1 MEYIES
7 SKIKMFPSAYRG
19 NSIGSSGTTINYD
32 VESRLTL
39 EKHLA
44 KFTNWSENLGYV
56 INVSSDLTDV
66 RFNVAGYFFSGD
78 LSSLLT
84 TDEFKNATDIYA
96 NITLQKI
103 DGTISTNQQI
113 EMINLISNDI
123 EKSGSN
129 QILDRHVGDS
139 DIFFG
144 VGFST
149 TQEATTDQ
157 KYNLHIATK
166 EGSNWK
172 APELSTIMLT
182 LNRVGIYDTE
192 NNLAKRLSD
201 CIEYV
206 VDDGGQADFLF
217 TVGINAPSG
226 YIDDF
231 GAEQITTKTLLI
243 ASPEADDASLQIYG
257 NAKISLS
264 KSDTSLQD
272 LPMIG
277 LKIDNTT
284 TDLSGSK
291 FYDSITKDTIPN
303 PSYIKTKLR
312 VDYEKDNVQ
321 TLPANDKEFVDSI
334 NGSASVAANG
344 TLKLAA
350 VAKTGSA
357 TDLLN
362 FDYEYSVDTESDE
375 RTMKFNPD
383 IFKVDSTIFVS
394 GPIVSEQT
402 LNLQAQD
409 NVYTFANIGK
419 ALLQAGGS
427 VTFPTEENAV
437 ALNSASGNYK
447 VWDNETST
455 YKDLD
460 TYVINKHPLYEH
472 RLIFGLKD
480 GEEITWTNT
489 EPSTSDTFYLKNK
502 QIVITFVNNHKK
514 FDTARDLWNWFKVNP
529 SLQKQNI
536 VKTNSSIVESYY
548 VQMKHGS
555 STQFVDGYL
564 EKVLVTLG
572 LAFTQSLQ
580 ADSVY
585 LAIIE
590 NSGFNVSQP
599 TTSLYTQRG
608 VNCFVNAS
616 PNRLTFIEDACTE
629 VYGD

>member
-19 NSIGSSGTTINYD
+19 NSIGSSETTINYD

-44 KFTNWSENLGYV
+44 KFTNWSENFGYV

-113 EMINLISNDI
+113 EMVNLISNDI

-129 QILDRHVGDS
+129 QILDRHVGSS

-172 APELSTIMLT
+172 APELSTIMLA

-206 VDDGGQADFLF
+206 VVDGSQAYILF
-217 TVGINAPSG
+217 TVGIKALDG
-226 YIDDF
+226 YIDTFWAD
-231 GAEQITTKTLLI
+231 QIITKTLLI
-243 ASPEADDASLQIYG
+243 TDAEADDASLQIHG
-257 NAKISLS
+257 DAKISLS

-321 TLPANDKEFVDSI
+321 TLPASDKEFVDSI
-334 NGSASVAANG
+334 NGFANADANG

-362 FDYEYSVDTESDE
+362 FDYEYSVDAESDE
-375 RTMKFNPD
+375 YTMRFNPD
-383 IFKVDSTIFVS
+383 IFKVDSIIFVS
-394 GPIVSEQT
+394 GPIVSERT
-402 LNLQAQD
+402 LNLQAQGS
-409 NVYTFANIGK
+409 VYTFSNTGK
-419 ALLQAGGS
+419 ALLQAGGT
-427 VTFPTEENAV
+427 VEFPIDENAV
-437 ALNSASGNYK
+437 ALKSASGNYK
-447 VWDNETST
+447 VWDNTASI

-460 TYVINKHPLYEH
+460 AFVVDKHPLYEH
-472 RLIFGLKD
+472 NLVFGLRD
-480 GEEITWTNT
+480 GEEITWTDT
-489 EPSTSDTFYLKNK
+489 KPSTSNTFYLKNK
-502 QIVITFVNNHKK
+502 QIVITFVNSHKK
-514 FDTARDLWNWFKVNP
+514 FDNARDLWIWFNEKSP
-529 SLQKQNI
+529 QSQSI

-555 STQFVDGYL
+555 STNFVDNYL
-564 EKVLVTLG
+564 EKVLVTL
-572 LAFTQSLQ
+572 SLTT
-580 ADSVY
+580 ADNSVN
-585 LAIIE
+585 LIIME
-590 NSGFNVSQP
+590 NSGFNVSLP
-599 TTSLYTQRG
+599 TTSLYEQRG
-608 VNCFVNAS
+608 INCFTSANTNKLS
-616 PNRLTFIEDACTE
+616 FIEDVCTK
-629 VYGD
+629 VW

>member
-113 EMINLISNDI
+113 EMVNLISNDI

-172 APELSTIMLT
+172 APELSTIMLA
-182 LNRVGIYDTE
+182 LNRVGIYDTK

-201 CIEYV
+201 CIECV

-226 YIDDF
+226 YIDAF
-231 GAEQITTKTLLI
+231 GADQIITKTLLI
-243 ASPEADDASLQIYG
+243 TSAEADDASLQIHG

-334 NGSASVAANG
+334 NGSASAAANG

-383 IFKVDSTIFVS
+383 IFKVDSTISVS

-402 LNLQAQD
+402 LNLQAQ
-409 NVYTFANIGK
+409 NSVYTFANTGK
-419 ALLQAGGS
+419 ALLQAGGN

-447 VWDNETST
+447 VWDTTTSV
-455 YKDLD
+455 YKDLGAFVVD
-460 TYVINKHPLYEH
+460 KHPLYEH
-472 RLIFGLKD
+472 NLVFESLGD
-480 GEEITWTNT
+480 ITWKDSSTNYT
-489 EPSTSDTFYLKNK
+489 YYLEKPN
-502 QIVITFVNNHKK
+502 IIISFVNNHSAYNGNALYHYMQTRDGQVIVTLNASKVELCK
-514 FDTARDLWNWFKVNP
+514 VRAKLGTQTDYRENFALPMYVEFKLRTIEGDTI
-529 SLQKQNI
+529 LQI
-536 VKTNSSIVESYY
+536 VSNSSFLDAGAVGQVPTVKLIGEDVF
-548 VQMKHGS
+548 VS
-555 STQFVDGYL
+555 SEISIDPIGNAFGFVRD
-564 EKVLVTLG
+564 
-572 LAFTQSLQ
+572 
-580 ADSVY
+580 
-585 LAIIE
+585 
-590 NSGFNVSQP
+590 
-599 TTSLYTQRG
+599 
-608 VNCFVNAS
+608 NCHE
-616 PNRLTFIEDACTE
+616 I
-629 VYGD
+629 YGG